1 MARRHQ
7 IGLIV
12 RRAAAPS
19 EGRAVQK
26 EPVEYGGTTRE
37 ALKHGTPVRGK
48 GRVDSAASLGGPD
61 PRYAPPLPRRIA
73 RALLGF
79 VFEEVSKN

>member
-1 MARRHQ
+1 
-7 IGLIV
+7 LIV

-37 ALKHGTPVRGK
+37 ALKHRRP
-48 GRVDSAASLGGPD
+48 SAAKGGFV
-61 PRYAPPLPRRIA
+61 PPLALKRSESRR
-73 RALLGF
+73 
-79 VFEEVSKN
+79 